1 VPTHKI
7 QAVEKDID
15 SLIADMVSGNASP
28 KSELISYFVEQI
40 RLLLKEGQDAQSEY
54 DKVLKRKSEIE
65 RRAIEIRA
73 SLKKYRDDIN
83 HHSDDIE

>member
-1 VPTHKI
+1 MPTHKI